1 MVRKLLLVAFFAFS
15 ATVFFA
21 QTRNRPAAPASD
33 LKVKYKVSNSAGGT
47 SQETVT
53 MIKGA
58 RERSEMHLAPGYDTI
73 NILQCDKKQTIQISD
88 SARKYFITSLQSDES
103 TTPTNRPAPTNAP
116 AGPTRQGGL
125 VTYTTTSVDTG
136 ERKEMFGFTARHV
149 KSSMTIE
156 SSPDACNQVKQR
168 TEMDGWYIDL
178 NVALDCRFGS
188 AATMPSFG
196 GPRPT
201 CHDQTRFRR
210 EGAGKIGYPLIE
222 TMTIYGD
229 NGQVTYSTTR
239 EVVELSREPLDI
251 ALFDVPAGYTEA
263 ASSQELYGM
272 PSVASMMGGRTSG
285 QMSNSDMASSASP
298 NATESKGATTIRVG
312 IAQLNNK
319 SGHQVSEESLR
330 DRLVSQIGSTGIEAV
345 PLNALSPAE
354 ADAEA
359 KAKQCDFVLFT
370 DVATLKGSKLG
381 GMFGRVTGVS
391 GAGQFEAKVE
401 FRLFAVGES
410 APRLQSSA
418 TAKQEGDEASA
429 GAAIDSEARMVST
442 EVRKRGRG

>member
-1 MVRKLLLVAFFAFS
+1 MIRKLLFIGFFVAS

-21 QTRNRPAAPASD
+21 QTRNRPAPSAGD
-33 LKVKYKVSNSAGGT
+33 LKVKYRVTNSAGGST
-47 SQETVT
+47 QESVT

-58 RERSEMHLAPGYDTI
+58 RERSEMQLAPGYNTV

-88 SARKYFITSLQSDES
+88 TARKYFITSLQTDEP
-103 TTPTNRPAPTNAP
+103 TTTARPAPTNAP
-116 AGPTRQGGL
+116 AGPTRQGGV

-156 SSPDACNQVKQR
+156 SSPDACNRVKQR

-178 NVALDCRFGS
+178 NVALDCRLGS
-188 AATMPSFG
+188 PGTMPTFG
-196 GPRPT
+196 AARPT
-201 CHDQTRFRR
+201 CRDQARFRR
-210 EGAGKIGYPLIE
+210 EGTGKIGYPLIE
-222 TMTIYGD
+222 TMTIYGEG
-229 NGQVTYSTTR
+229 GQVTYSTTK

-263 ASSQELYGM
+263 ASSQELFAM
-272 PSVASMMGGRTSG
+272 PSMASMMGQASG
-285 QMSNSDMASSASP
+285 QTSSTGRANNSISSAAETKS
-298 NATESKGATTIRVG
+298 AGTIRVG
-312 IAQLNNK
+312 VAQINNK
-319 SGHQVSEESLR
+319 SGHEVSADTLR

-345 PLNALSPAE
+345 SLNALSPAE

-391 GAGQFEAKVE
+391 
-401 FRLFAVGES
+401 
-410 APRLQSSA
+410 
-418 TAKQEGDEASA
+418 
-429 GAAIDSEARMVST
+429 
-442 EVRKRGRG
+442 